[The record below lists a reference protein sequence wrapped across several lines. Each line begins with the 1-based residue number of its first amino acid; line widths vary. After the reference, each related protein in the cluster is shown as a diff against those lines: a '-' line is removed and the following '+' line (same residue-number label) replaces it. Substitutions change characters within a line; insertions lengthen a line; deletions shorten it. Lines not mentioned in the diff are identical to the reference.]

1 MPIVITG
8 FTSDDKVPGAVSEVK
23 YGQSAS
29 RVSDIPRLC
38 VITGMQLA
46 AGSVAV
52 GVAKQVFSLDDA
64 MDFWGEGSEAAF
76 MAEAALE
83 VPGVNLWGIGTEE
96 PAGGT
101 VATAHYVLGGTWSTA
116 GVLVLHVGGVIK
128 EVAIASDD
136 DLESAGDKVVAAIA
150 EIPNLFCVP
159 THPGD
164 DGDVILT
171 TRNKGARSNLHI
183 IHVDLT
189 RAPAGL
195 TCSITGGTALANG
208 GKPFTGG
215 GGVDDVADFTTTAF
229 PGWYQYI
236 GSAHNDATNAALL
249 ETYLNDKAAPFEQRP
264 EFAVLAHNVYAT
276 GLSVAQTTLN
286 DPFCEMMMFE
296 GSRAHPSRIAAVFAA
311 LRSVTE
317 AQDRTVL
324 GNPNARY
331 KDTKLPGIL
340 GYFSTADKP
349 TRAELKVMLNSG
361 LTPISDKNGE
371 AVVVRAITTRC
382 LNGSTPDYRV
392 LDVGQAVTPQ
402 RVREHFDLKWE
413 TIHSV
418 ANEYVGPDKPGGE
431 QAPEGM
437 STPKTWGAEIL
448 IDLREFERANLITDV
463 DNNLPTVEYSAAKR
477 LMSDIP
483 VSVAPLNYQTGTLI
497 RQVG

>member
-23 YGQSAS
+23 YGQGAS

-38 VITGMQLA
+38 MLTGMQLSGTA
-46 AGSVAV
+46 AV
-52 GVAKQVFSLDDA
+52 GDLKQIFSVEDA
-64 MDFWGEGSEAAF
+64 IAFWGTGAEIAR
-76 MAEAALE
+76 MAEAALA
-83 VPGVNLWGIGTEE
+83 VPGVNLWGCGTTE

-101 VATAHYVLGGTWSTA
+101 VATAHYVFGGTWSTA
-116 GVLVLHVGGVIK
+116 GVVVLHVGGKIK
-128 EVAIASDD
+128 EVAVASDD
-136 DLESAGDKVVAAIA
+136 DLEALGDKVVEAIE
-150 EIPNLFCVP
+150 EIPNLFCIP
-159 THPGD
+159 THPDD

-171 TRNKGARSNLHI
+171 TRNKGARSNQHI

-195 TCSITGGTALANG
+195 TCSATGGTALANG
-208 GKPFTGG
+208 GVPFTGG
-215 GGVDDVADFTTTAF
+215 AGVDDVADFTTPAF
-229 PGWYQYI
+229 PGWYQYL

-286 DPFCEMMMFE
+286 DAFCEMMLFE
-296 GSRAHPSRIAAVFAA
+296 GSRNHPSEIAAVFAA

-317 AQDRTVL
+317 AQDKTVL

-331 KDTKLPGIL
+331 KGTVLPGIL
-340 GYFSTADKP
+340 GFFSPADKP

-361 LTPISDKNGE
+361 LSPIDDKNGD

-402 RVREHFDLKWE
+402 RIREHFDLKWE
-413 TIHSV
+413 TLHSV

-431 QAPEGM
+431 QAPEGL
-437 STPKTWGAEIL
+437 STPSTWKAEIL
-448 IDLREFERANLITDV
+448 IDLREFERKNLIINV
-463 DNNLPTVEYSAAKR
+463 DGNLPTVEYSSAKR
-477 LMSDIP
+477 LMSDVP
-483 VSVAPLNYQTGTLI
+483 VEVAPLNYQTGTLI